1 MKNSLVI
8 IVVGVITLNSCSTAR
23 QGIVKQGP
31 DGKIISASI
40 VAKCSPPAKAYSKDL
55 SAKVKAEIDSLQQVP
70 KSIFDLAFEQKVVK
84 LREYSPRG
92 LDMDLLTFRI
102 CEMANNR
109 GLTSEQTSSL
119 IDKAI
124 GIWSGTNTLT
134 QTVTSN
140 NQSGGITAG
149 IVVVPEDKEIPLE
162 NNFTVIEK
170 VIDAKNAFEIK
181 PRQGVWY
188 NTFVAWPLAE
198 DSLVKG
204 HVSNRLP
211 VQSGS
216 WGEGVITHKGE
227 QVSVKMSTI
236 TQSNTNPDM
245 PIYFYFDKRPS
256 VIFFGDAVN
265 PRKQYFANPVQK

>member
-1 MKNSLVI
+1 M
-8 IVVGVITLNSCSTAR
+8 
-23 QGIVKQGP
+23 
-31 DGKIISASI
+31 
-40 VAKCSPPAKAYSKDL
+40 AKCSPPQKAYSKDL

-92 LDMDLLTFRI
+92 LDMDLLSFRI

-109 GLTSEQTSSL
+109 GLTSEQTYSL

-170 VIDAKNAFEIK
+170 VIDAKTVFEIK

-188 NTFVAWPLAE
+188 NTFVAWPLSE

-204 HVSNRLP
+204 HVSNGLP
-211 VQSGS
+211 IQSGS
-216 WGEGVITHKGE
+216 RGERVITHKGE
-227 QVSVKMSTI
+227 QLTVKMSTI